1 MAHICSDWLDMS
13 LILNQI
19 PPTKHK
25 LRVTIKIEDIIVP
38 TFRGTGD
45 EICYLSNNF
54 QPWKILRYTKGTCN
68 LTQFHIMAS

>member
-45 EICYLSNNF
+45 EICYLSSFHVHQNNLSF
-54 QPWKILRYTKGTCN
+54 KTI
-68 LTQFHIMAS
+68 S

>member
-45 EICYLSNNF
+45 EIRYKHEMQAGSIFLTYSNY
-54 QPWKILRYTKGTCN
+54 I
-68 LTQFHIMAS
+68 LTQFDNRRIK